1 MRHSK
6 LSKLYQTNNITLS
19 ISEYCSN
26 FLWVIFSH
34 WPTIHDICPHSFIL
48 LFFHSRFTSGNF
60 QYIDTARVP
69 PKIAYTPTNTPPKT
83 PQIPHFEVKPFKQP
97 NYIEGVWNYPDNQ
110 EPYTGPM
117 PAHLIPVEGFT
128 DPTLTSSRGPVEVD
142 QSPPPRMEEPMEI
155 ECLDSS
161 PGTTIRSS
169 RRGRPLEGPPG
180 VNRLQASPGARRRG
194 DGGRL
199 EDAPTKQLVT
209 NGHQARNGFD
219 SSQDPQTVEIT
230 LSGRSRSRQDLCPD
244 VPRPKSRFEHAVWR
258 ETRPWMWEEQELGG
272 RRRNV
277 RQRRSEGD
285 VSDTVWP
292 PSVTIDTL
300 AKSPGILRRR
310 QQYGLWSHTPQSR
323 PVYKLKHSSDPE
335 HVSDLVGDD
344 TQCNVDRR
352 WLSSDQL
359 IQPWLLQDRWWL
371 SGRSTSFLDSDS
383 HIFGRK
389 KVFLIARKTPKS
401 ESDVRMEAWVKE
413 AVINYSRPGF

>member
-1 MRHSK
+1 
-6 LSKLYQTNNITLS
+6 
-19 ISEYCSN
+19 
-26 FLWVIFSH
+26 
-34 WPTIHDICPHSFIL
+34 
-48 LFFHSRFTSGNF
+48 
-60 QYIDTARVP
+60 
-69 PKIAYTPTNTPPKT
+69 
-83 PQIPHFEVKPFKQP
+83 
-97 NYIEGVWNYPDNQ
+97 
-110 EPYTGPM
+110 
-117 PAHLIPVEGFT
+117 
-128 DPTLTSSRGPVEVD
+128 
-142 QSPPPRMEEPMEI
+142 
-155 ECLDSS
+155 
-161 PGTTIRSS
+161 
-169 RRGRPLEGPPG
+169 
-180 VNRLQASPGARRRG
+180 
-194 DGGRL
+194 
-199 EDAPTKQLVT
+199 
-209 NGHQARNGFD
+209 
-219 SSQDPQTVEIT
+219 
-230 LSGRSRSRQDLCPD
+230 
-244 VPRPKSRFEHAVWR
+244 
-258 ETRPWMWEEQELGG
+258 MWEEQEFGG

-401 ESDVRMEAWVKE
+401 ESDVRMEA
-413 AVINYSRPGF
+413 